1 MFVRG
6 DVEGVT
12 EGAVCFGGEPR
23 EGAGVHSDSLEDKL
37 RELLWEL
44 NRTPCGKHL
53 TRIVVR

>member
-1 MFVRG
+1 M
-6 DVEGVT
+6 EGVT